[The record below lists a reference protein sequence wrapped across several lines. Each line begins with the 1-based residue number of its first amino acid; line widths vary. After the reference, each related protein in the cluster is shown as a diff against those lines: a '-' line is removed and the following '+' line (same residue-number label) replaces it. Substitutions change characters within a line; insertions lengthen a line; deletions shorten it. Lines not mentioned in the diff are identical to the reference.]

1 MDRGQDFKAIAWGSN
16 IKLEILIYIRES
28 WID

>member
-1 MDRGQDFKAIAWGSN
+1 MDKGQDFKAIAWISN
-16 IKLEILIYIRES
+16 ITLEILIYIRES

>member
-1 MDRGQDFKAIAWGSN
+1 MDRGQDFKEIAWGSN
-16 IKLEILIYIRES
+16 ITLEILIYIMES